1 MKDSESDTTTAWSQR
16 LTRNTKRLA
25 FWTFAWMLTMALA
38 NFGPVFIWSGDA
50 LWSVLAIVLNTLV
63 GAMMIFANKQHLQS
77 LDEMQQRIQLNAMGV
92 TLGVGLV
99 LGLSYSNL
107 DINNLI
113 QGDAEI
119 SVLVIIMGLTYM
131 LTILLVGRKY
141 R

>member
-1 MKDSESDTTTAWSQR
+1 MKELPADLTPWEQKQR
-16 LTRNTKRLA
+16 RNTMHLA
-25 FWTFAWMLTMALA
+25 FWTGAWLLTMALA
-38 NFGPVFIWSGDA
+38 NFGPIYIWSGDT
-50 LWSVLAIVLNTLV
+50 LWNVLAIVVNTLV
-63 GAMMIFANKQHLQS
+63 GAVMIVANKRQLQS
-77 LDEMQQRIQLNAMGV
+77 LDEMQQRIQRDAMGV

-113 QGDAEI
+113 SGDAEI
-119 SVLVIIMGLTYM
+119 SVLVLIMGLTYG